1 MNVIFYLNL
10 FIARS
15 FTKIGASPS
24 VNLYKTCHKKFQRGK
39 TEKYPNFTSITRLEY
54 FGCMLQLI
62 LLKSLIDKH
71 NAILRH
77 NQEKSLFFRLKS
89 LAE

>member
-1 MNVIFYLNL
+1 
-10 FIARS
+10 
-15 FTKIGASPS
+15 
-24 VNLYKTCHKKFQRGK
+24 
-39 TEKYPNFTSITRLEY
+39 
-54 FGCMLQLI
+54 MLQLI

-89 LAE
+89 LVE